1 MSTYLYLQCDSHEPP
16 IGADQEAGQHLYDLE
31 HIRKDWANRH
41 AIKTGWEAGLSLEGD
56 SYFQTSNRFFMMQHI
71 NCKVSIHDEY
81 DRQHSLE
88 ENNGR

>member
-16 IGADQEAGQHLYDLE
+16 IGANQEAGQHLYDLE

-41 AIKTGWEAGLSLEGD
+41 AIKTGLEAGLSPEGD
-56 SYFQTSNRFFMMQHI
+56 SYFQSSNRIFMMQHI
-71 NCKVSIHDEY
+71 NCEVSIHDEY

-88 ENNGR
+88 ENHDR